1 MAVSCRF
8 SPNMEVIINFS
19 MVLQIK
25 ATFSQIASGGSSFSS
40 KVKIRGMS
48 SRLLEYVTEDAA

>member
-25 ATFSQIASGGSSFSS
+25 ATFSQIVSSGSSFSS

-48 SRLLEYVTEDAA
+48 SGLLEYVTDGAA

>member
-1 MAVSCRF
+1 MK
-8 SPNMEVIINFS
+8 VIINFS

-25 ATFSQIASGGSSFSS
+25 ATFSQIVSGGSSFSS

>member
-1 MAVSCRF
+1 
-8 SPNMEVIINFS
+8 MEVIINFS

-25 ATFSQIASGGSSFSS
+25 ATFSQIVSSGSSFSS

-48 SRLLEYVTEDAA
+48 SGLLEYVTEGAA